1 MSINGKMIGVT
12 IIVTTREKTS
22 KYISHLFMYVPS
34 GNPSVVIPESGKV
47 TLIDFVK
54 APDDVIFVIVSI
66 NCSAV
71 TPTVEEIV

>member
-1 MSINGKMIGVT
+1 MSINKKMVGVT
-12 IIVTTREKTS
+12 IIITTGEQTS

-54 APDDVIFVIVSI
+54 APDDVIFVIVCIS
-66 NCSAV
+66 CSAV

>member
-1 MSINGKMIGVT
+1 M
-12 IIVTTREKTS
+12 TT
-22 KYISHLFMYVPS
+22 HVPS

-47 TLIDFVK
+47 MFIDFEK
-54 APDDVIFVIVSI
+54 DPEDVIFVIVRI